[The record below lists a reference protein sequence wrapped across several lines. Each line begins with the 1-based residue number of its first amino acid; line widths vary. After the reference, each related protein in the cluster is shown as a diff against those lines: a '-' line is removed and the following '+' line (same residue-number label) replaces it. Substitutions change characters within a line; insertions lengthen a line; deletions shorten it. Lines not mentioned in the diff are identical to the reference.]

1 MSVFKPNKVLS
12 VVVDDFF
19 IVEYDPTYFLEVHVF
34 QVGVETKELVTH
46 FDVKEEPKTIEELA
60 EIALEWRSKYVGEIR
75 VVDSMT
81 PQGPATLGQLDL
93 HSQNTMAVEINNI
106 KFIIG
111 EEVPQVM
118 IVKNG
123 EVIEEDFQMIFSL
136 SDLERYVIKWYYANE
151 LGIEF

>member
-12 VVVDDFF
+12 VVVDDLF

-46 FDVKEEPKTIEELA
+46 FDVKEEPKTIEDLA
-60 EIALEWRSKYVGEIR
+60 EIALDWRSKFVGEVR

-81 PQGPATLGQLDL
+81 PQGLPTLRELDL
-93 HSQNTMAVEINNI
+93 HSQNAMMVEIGNI
-106 KFIIG
+106 KFVIG

-123 EVIEEDFQMIFSL
+123 EVVEEDFQMIFSL
-136 SDLERYVIKWYYANE
+136 SDLERYAIKWYYANE

>member
-1 MSVFKPNKVLS
+1 M
-12 VVVDDFF
+12 
-19 IVEYDPTYFLEVHVF
+19 
-34 QVGVETKELVTH
+34 TH

-75 VVDSMT
+75 VVDSMK
-81 PQGPATLGQLDL
+81 PQGPPTLGQLDL
-93 HSQNTMAVEINNI
+93 HSQNAMVVGISNI

-111 EEVPQVM
+111 EEVPQLM

-136 SDLERYVIKWYYANE
+136 SDLERYAIKWYYANE

>member
-75 VVDSMT
+75 VVDSMK
-81 PQGPATLGQLDL
+81 PQGPPTLGQLDL
-93 HSQNTMAVEINNI
+93 HSQNAMVVGISNI

-111 EEVPQVM
+111 EEVPQLM

-136 SDLERYVIKWYYANE
+136 SDLERYAIKWYYANE

>member
-12 VVVDDFF
+12 VIVGDF
-19 IVEYDPTYFLEVHVF
+19 IVEYDSNFFLEIHVF
-34 QVGVETKELVTH
+34 QLGEETKELVTH
-46 FDVKEEPKTIEELA
+46 FDVKEEPKTIEDLA
-60 EIALEWRSKYVGEIR
+60 EIALDWRSKFVGEVR

-81 PQGPATLGQLDL
+81 PQELPTLRELDL
-93 HSQNTMAVEINNI
+93 HSQNAMMVEIGNI
-106 KFIIG
+106 KFVIG

-123 EVIEEDFQMIFSL
+123 EVVEEDFQMIFSL
-136 SDLERYVIKWYYANE
+136 SDLERYAIKWYYANE